1 MLPIKRMAQP
11 DARLP
16 DDRERV
22 FSEATKRPAARR
34 AIRVLWRSALASEAR
49 WRSICRI
56 REMMSLASFRTG
68 SGRRLAAAA
77 AAFSRCEGGR
87 SVRSECLF
95 SSRGAGIGAA
105 VRAGRDVDALVA
117 VGAGIAALREAW
129 FRRCSLAMPA

>member
-1 MLPIKRMAQP
+1 MAQP

-22 FSEATKRPAARR
+22 FSEATKRLAARR

-56 REMMSLASFRTG
+56 REMMSLASFPDRF
-68 SGRRLAAAA
+68 REAA
-77 AAFSRCEGGR
+77 GGR
-87 SVRSECLF
+87 GGSVFQMRRWPFRAVGMPF
-95 SSRGAGIGAA
+95 SSQGAGIGAA